1 MLGTS
6 MADKTLI
13 MKEAQKYLAKG
24 QVDKA
29 ISEWEKLLK
38 ESPDGNVYNIIG
50 DLYLK
55 KGDRKNAVD
64 SFHHAAGFF
73 REEGFS
79 LKALALYKKVLNI
92 NAADADALF
101 ALGELSE
108 EKGLATDAIKYCLA
122 AVDAYS
128 KEGKKDKVLSVYQK
142 ILSLS
147 PSNMPLRNKIAEMFL
162 KEGLLTDAA
171 KEYLYMAGLHAEKGE
186 LPKAFEHYQKV
197 LELAPGNKEGLL
209 GISDLYEKSGDAANA
224 AAYLKQAMK
233 LMPEDTDIAFRFAGL
248 SFRTGDTASARAALE
263 KLSGMEPSNMRARK
277 LLGDILLREGDTQAA
292 WGAYLPVIDEMI
304 ASERYDEAV
313 ELLDP
318 FREFDPLETGKR
330 LVSLYRQTGD
340 DARVVSALIMLGG
353 AYKEQGMRDEALS
366 CYQEALQITPDDE
379 QLRGLVDEL
388 SPATEPVAEPAAEE
402 PHAGRGPGA
411 VPESIAVVAAG
422 EKTAEEIFI
431 EADIFS
437 RYGLVNEAVKILE
450 GLKTRDPQNME
461 LHTRLRS
468 LYVESGDKESA
479 VTECLILAELHR
491 RRNDEARAEEMLNDA
506 FAISPEDPR
515 LAQRARASFLE
526 PTSYRGEEEPERAA
540 EGPQIEEY
548 EEEIAEAD
556 FYVRQGLVQDAA
568 KILEKLHDLFPD
580 NKNIKERLNSL
591 GQISEMTGSAEMT
604 GMFSEMEGGLEETLS
619 GVDFPEEER
628 ASVEKEEGVSVEQKG
643 EPAVPPAE
651 FEDLSLTDQDLMDA
665 QEMPEP
671 ALDSDV
677 LEIFQEFK
685 KGLEKELGDEDSE
698 THYNLGIAYKEMGL
712 IDDAIKEFQT
722 SRSDPKRVVQS
733 STMLGVCYMEK
744 GLYSLAVDVL
754 AALLKEL
761 PAGDETHWA
770 VKYDLA
776 DAYEKAGNT
785 KEALRLFTEVYGW
798 NARFRSVSERLGQ
811 FKGGR
816 PGGQESPAPEPPHEE
831 PKGQPK
837 TKKDRVSYL

>member
-1 MLGTS
+1 

-29 ISEWEKLLK
+29 ISEWEKLIR

-55 KGDRKNAVD
+55 KGDKKNAVD
-64 SFHHAAGFF
+64 SFRSAAGFF
-73 REEGFS
+73 RNEGFS

-92 NAADADALF
+92 NAADGDALY
-101 ALGELSE
+101 ALGQLSE
-108 EKGLATDAIKYCLA
+108 EKGLVTDAIKYCLA
-122 AVDAYS
+122 AVDAFS
-128 KEGKKDKVLSVYQK
+128 KEGKKDSVLSVYQK

-162 KEGLLTDAA
+162 KEGLLPDAA
-171 KEYLYMAGLHAEKGE
+171 KEYLYMAGLHADNGE
-186 LPKAFEHYQKV
+186 LQKAFEHYQKV
-197 LELAPGNKEGLL
+197 LEIAPGNREGLL
-209 GISDLYEKSGDAANA
+209 GISDLYEKLGDAENA
-224 AAYLKQAMK
+224 TAYLKQAMI
-233 LMPEDTDIAFRFAGL
+233 LLPEDSDIAFRFAGL

-263 KLSGMEPSNMRARK
+263 KIAGMDPSDMRGRK
-277 LLGDILLREGDTQAA
+277 LLGDILLREGDTQASWA
-292 WGAYLPVIDEMI
+292 AYLPIIDEMI
-304 ASERYDEAV
+304 TAERYEEAV

-318 FREFDPLETGKR
+318 FLEFNPLETGKR

-353 AYKEQGMRDEALS
+353 AYREQEMRDEALS
-366 CYQEALQITPDDE
+366 CYQDALRITPDDE

-388 SPATEPVAEPAAEE
+388 SLAGEPAFEQAAEPE
-402 PHAGRGPGA
+402 PEA
-411 VPESIAVVAAG
+411 VPESITVVAEG
-422 EKTAEEIFI
+422 KKTAEEIFI

-450 GLKTRDPQNME
+450 GLKMRDPQNME
-461 LHTRLRS
+461 LHARLKS

-479 VTECLILAELHR
+479 VTECLIMAELHR
-491 RRNDEARAEEMLNDA
+491 RRNDEVRAEEMLSDA
-506 FAISPEDPR
+506 LAISPEDPR
-515 LAQRARASFLE
+515 LAQRAQASFLE
-526 PTSYRGEEEPERAA
+526 PTSYRGEEPENGAG
-540 EGPQIEEY
+540 GPQIEEY

-556 FYVRQGLVQDAA
+556 FYVRQGLLQEAA
-568 KILEKLHDLFPD
+568 KILERLHDLFPD
-580 NKNIKERLNSL
+580 NKNINERLDSL
-591 GQISEMTGSAEMT
+591 GQISEITGSSDEMA
-604 GMFSEMEGGLEETLS
+604 GMFSEMEGALEETLS
-619 GVDFPEEER
+619 GAVFPEEE
-628 ASVEKEEGVSVEQKG
+628 APSPEMKVE
-643 EPAVPPAE
+643 EPAPE
-651 FEDLSLTDQDLMDA
+651 FENLILTDQDLMDA

-671 ALDSDV
+671 SLDSDV

-744 GLYSLAVDVL
+744 GLYSLAVDVF
-754 AALLKEL
+754 AALLKEI
-761 PAGDETHWA
+761 PAGDEAHWA

-776 DAYEKAGNT
+776 EAHAKAGNPR
-785 KEALRLFTEVYGW
+785 EALRLFTEVYGW
-798 NARFRSVSERLGQ
+798 NARFRDVSEKLGQ
-811 FKGGR
+811 FNR
-816 PGGQESPAPEPPHEE
+816 ERTGGQEPQPPEPPHEE
-831 PKGQPK
+831 PKELPK
-837 TKKDRVSYL
+837 SKKDRVSYL